1 MIISAPQVIY
11 CNVTTSVDD
20 IVQWV
25 GVDLI
30 STNCTDINCICAEQ
44 KRTVSYEI
52 YNRLINSPDHD
63 SATVAVH
70 SVGLALCDTTV
81 PEQRYTCTA
90 QEMGGAI
97 NLNAF
102 TVTVRIDRTNEHTSS
117 TGTPSPSLL
126 VIILPISATVIVAI
140 VVFISVVAAYFA
152 IIRLKSNRK
161 LHDSSNTQWTLASSD
176 EKEFPRNQLS
186 FMEVLGKRC
195 GHSLFSYYGD
205 STGEGQFGQVRKAQ
219 AIGIVPHD
227 LTRNI
232 VAVKSL
238 KSMYCSVGQRH

>member
-1 MIISAPQVIY
+1 MIY
-11 CNVTTSVDD
+11 CNVTTSIGDR
-20 IVQWV
+20 VQWV

-52 YNRLINSPDHD
+52 YSRLINSPDHD

-70 SVGLALCDTTV
+70 SVGLALCNTTV
-81 PEQRYTCTA
+81 SREPYMCVV
-90 QEMGGAI
+90 QEEGGATI
-97 NLNAF
+97 SNISIIITFNDTVADKLNA
-102 TVTVRIDRTNEHTSS
+102 EYWS
-117 TGTPSPSLL
+117 
-126 VIILPISATVIVAI
+126 IILLPIVAMVTVAI
-140 VVFISVVAAYFA
+140 VIVMVAIAVMVY
-152 IIRLKSNRK
+152 RNRK
-161 LHDSSNTQWTLASSD
+161 QNSSPMHIPSRRGITSD
-176 EKEFPRNQLS
+176 KKEFPRDQLK